1 MTGICYCE
9 RMPSE
14 ETQVSGAGK
23 ERRGTSEV
31 PERLLLLQIW
41 CLLTLLSQLVAKLH
55 TNACDPVPC

>member
-1 MTGICYCE
+1 
-9 RMPSE
+9 MPSE